1 LRNKRSQSSLLC
13 SATCLSSDELTT
25 FFHQHKVTRKSAI
38 TRRLGQ
44 IKEGMALTEDESVIQ
59 TMALLVKTWIQQL
72 KILLHSIQAFD
83 LDIEKIFTA
92 HPDATL
98 FSSLPDAGPHLA
110 PCLLAAFGD
119 DRDRRSTVGTYAE
132 NRLAMLA

>member
-1 LRNKRSQSSLLC
+1 MDIINVIYSHCLCLRQRLAYQQTDLRNKRSQSGLLC

-38 TRRLGQ
+38 TRRLSQ

-72 KILLHSIQAFD
+72 KIL
-83 LDIEKIFTA
+83 
-92 HPDATL
+92 
-98 FSSLPDAGPHLA
+98 
-110 PCLLAAFGD
+110 D
-119 DRDRRSTVGTYAE
+119 DFWETTYRWLRLRSAS
-132 NRLAMLA
+132 

>member
-1 LRNKRSQSSLLC
+1 LCPERSRRVQS
-13 SATCLSSDELTT
+13 
-25 FFHQHKVTRKSAI
+25 
-38 TRRLGQ
+38 RR
-44 IKEGMALTEDESVIQ
+44 
-59 TMALLVKTWIQQL
+59 VKPFLEIA
-72 KILLHSIQAFD
+72 LLHSIQAFD

-98 FSSLPDAGPHLA
+98 FSSLPGAGPHLA